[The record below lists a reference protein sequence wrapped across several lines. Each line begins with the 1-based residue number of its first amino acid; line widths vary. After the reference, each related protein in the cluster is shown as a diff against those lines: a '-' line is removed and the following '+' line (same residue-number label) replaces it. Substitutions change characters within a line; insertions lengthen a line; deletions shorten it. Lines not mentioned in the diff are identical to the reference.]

1 MKCQEMNCT
10 AGKSGGPMYSLKDPI
25 AEWPRIKKELRSRP
39 VLLLMNYEGIL
50 APASPSPPNLDYNLR
65 ELLISLRSK
74 SSVTTGIISGFKLS
88 SLQNLVRINGM
99 YYSGNYGLEIRGPE
113 MEFIHPACAQYT
125 AELQSIRA
133 SLQEQLNDLGGILI
147 EDNGFSLFLGYQ
159 LADDNQK
166 DVLRGKIS
174 AVIQP
179 ALNAGTLRLVE
190 GKESMEILPVV
201 NWDKGRVVKMFE
213 NLVSSRKAHPLVIYF
228 GADYA
233 DEDAFRAIRG
243 KGIGILV
250 GRKNTTSAGYHL
262 SGYGEVV
269 DFLLLLESFY

>member
-1 MKCQEMNCT
+1 
-10 AGKSGGPMYSLKDPI
+10 MYSIKDPI

-50 APASPSPPNLDYNLR
+50 VPAPPSPPNLDYNLR

-74 SSVTTGIISGFKLS
+74 SSVTTGIISSLKLS

-99 YYSGNYGLEIRGPE
+99 YYSGNSGLEIRGPE
-113 MEFIHPACAQYT
+113 MEFIHPACAQCA
-125 AELQSIRA
+125 AELQSMKA
-133 SLQEQLNDLGGILI
+133 SLQERFCDLGEISV
-147 EDNGFSLFLGYQ
+147 EDNGFSLSLGYQ
-159 LADDNQK
+159 QADNNQK
-166 DVLRGKIS
+166 EVVRERIG

-179 ALNAGTLRLVE
+179 FLSSGTLRLVE
-190 GKESMEILPVV
+190 GKDGLEILPVV

-213 NLVSSRKAHPLVIYF
+213 NLVSSRKAHPLTIYL
-228 GADYA
+228 GADNA

-250 GRKNTTSAGYHL
+250 GRKNTTSAGYCL
-262 SGYGEVV
+262 SGHSEVV